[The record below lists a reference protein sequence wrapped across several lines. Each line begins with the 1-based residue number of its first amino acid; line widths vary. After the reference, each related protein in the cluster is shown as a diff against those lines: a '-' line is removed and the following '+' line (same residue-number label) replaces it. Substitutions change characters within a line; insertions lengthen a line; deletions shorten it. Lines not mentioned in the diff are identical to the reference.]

1 MFFGTTP
8 APVRDYLAS
17 ELQRTKSKRVF
28 EPCAGNFVLSFV
40 CGALDK
46 TIEVRSGDVSLYSV
60 AIGCGLASKDIGI
73 KLKDEYLETYPFFKG
88 KSSPIEVA
96 ATVIMWAEL
105 AKNLERKH
113 IAYYASLAR
122 DLTENAEKYF
132 VEILGKIKKAKES
145 LGNFSFTAQDAC
157 ITIQDAGEGDFVLYD
172 PSSTPGKYWTISGHH
187 RIEGAIK
194 ANVRW
199 ILVMVINVAD
209 MDQLRAKQLSH
220 NAIEGE
226 DDDIVLQKMYE
237 ALKSIQAKLYSGL
250 QDRLQPV
257 SVVSLSFRAGS
268 FQSFTV
274 AFLPGDIADY
284 DAALELVKNLPVTA
298 SSVVRVGELDSYE
311 MFSKAIR
318 QVKHVDNVKAS
329 GTALSVL
336 IQRGLE
342 RLAQVKEEQKAAES
356 KDPVVE
362 EIGVE

>member
-1 MFFGTTP
+1 MEKTSEQIESQLSSEEEAKLREQLVTLNELFDKMGLP
-8 APVRDYLAS
+8 KLDVVRPDDCMA
-17 ELQRTKSKRVF
+17 Q
-28 EPCAGNFVLSFV
+28 
-40 CGALDK
+40 
-46 TIEVRSGDVSLYSV
+46 EVNARFMDQQ
-60 AIGCGLASKDIGI
+60 
-73 KLKDEYLETYPFFKG
+73 
-88 KSSPIEVA
+88 
-96 ATVIMWAEL
+96 M
-105 AKNLERKH
+105 
-113 IAYYASLAR
+113 LAR
-122 DLTENAEKYF
+122 LVEN
-132 VEILGKIKKAKES
+132 IKMDGRLES
-145 LGNFSFTAQDAC
+145 TPLVC
-157 ITIQDAGEGDFVLYD
+157 

-318 QVKHVDNVKAS
+318 QVKQVDNVKAS